1 MPSIYGSEMQW
12 FIFMVRVGRFLLKPK
27 KSSSVVINI
36 KWIKRITL
44 IQNDLNIFSVLT
56 VVSC

>member
-1 MPSIYGSEMQW
+1 MAVNYNGS
-12 FIFMVRVGRFLLKPK
+12 FFMVRVRRFLLKPK